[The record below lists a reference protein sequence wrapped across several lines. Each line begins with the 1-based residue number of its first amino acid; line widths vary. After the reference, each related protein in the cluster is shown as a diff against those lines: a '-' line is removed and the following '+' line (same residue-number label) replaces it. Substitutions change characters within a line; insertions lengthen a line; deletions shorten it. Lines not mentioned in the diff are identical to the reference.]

1 MKNFYDD
8 LDRYG
13 ESIALITQE
22 SERVSYHALAEAA
35 DELGGQFGGRCL
47 IFCLPRNDLGSV
59 VGYLGALRSKVVP
72 ILVSPDIHPDF
83 LSKLIAAYSPKYI
96 WLPKNNLFA
105 LDECVSIYTYG
116 GYDLLKM
123 PYSIDYPLHEN
134 LGQLL
139 TTSGSTGSPKLVRQS
154 YINVN
159 NNAHSIAQ
167 YLKIDKSHRP
177 ITTLPMS
184 YTYGLSIIT
193 SHLLCGC
200 TIILNNHTLMEK
212 SFWEMLKSH
221 AATTF
226 GGVPYMYEMLKKLRF
241 SRMVLPSLRVL
252 TQAGGKLSKDIA
264 EEFASIC
271 NAKDISFVIMYGQTE
286 ATARMS
292 FLPSEYSKSKSTS
305 IGIPIPGG
313 NFWLEDENGEVI
325 SEPNIVGELLYRG
338 LNVCMGYSLGF
349 SDLYKG
355 DEMNNVL
362 RTGDMATRDED
373 GFYYVVGRKAR
384 FLKLFGKRIS
394 LDEAEQLLRGAG
406 FECVCSGRDDKMNIY
421 LVGAEY
427 PLEAIRIIVESTGI
441 PSAGFQVISVD
452 CLPRN
457 EAGKILYERL
467 EQDISSKS

>member
-1 MKNFYDD
+1 MTNFYDD
-8 LDRYG
+8 LDGYG
-13 ESIALITQE
+13 DSVALITQE
-22 SERVSYHALAEAA
+22 SEHVSYLALAEAA
-35 DELGGQFGGRCL
+35 DALGEQFSGRCL
-47 IFCLPRNDLGSV
+47 IFCLPRNDLESV
-59 VGYLGALRSKVVP
+59 VGYLAALRSKVVP
-72 ILVSPDIHPDF
+72 VLVSPDIHPN
-83 LSKLIAAYSPKYI
+83 LLRKLIAAYRPKYI
-96 WLPKNNLFA
+96 WLPKDNVFG
-105 LDECVSIYTYG
+105 LDESIATYSYG

-123 PYSIDYPLHEN
+123 PHSIDYPLHEN

-139 TTSGSTGSPKLVRQS
+139 TTSGSTGSPKLVRHS
-154 YINVN
+154 YININ

-167 YLKIDKSHRP
+167 YLKIDRSDRP

-184 YTYGLSIIT
+184 YTYGLSIMT
-193 SHLLCGC
+193 SHLLRGC
-200 TIILNNHTLMEK
+200 AIILNNHTLMEK

-226 GGVPYMYEMLKKLRF
+226 GGVPYIYEMLKKLRF
-241 SRMVLPSLRVL
+241 SRMELPSLRLL
-252 TQAGGKLSKDIA
+252 TQAGGKLSQDIA
-264 EEFASIC
+264 GEFASIC
-271 NAKDISFVIMYGQTE
+271 EAKGISLVIMYGQTE

-292 FLPSEYSKSKSTS
+292 YLPSEYLKSKSSS

-313 NFWLEDENGEVI
+313 NFWLEDKDGKVI
-325 SEPNIVGELLYRG
+325 SDPNIVGELVYSG

-349 SDLYKG
+349 ADLYKG

-373 GFYYVVGRKAR
+373 GFYYIVGRKAR

-406 FECVCSGRDDKMNIY
+406 FECACSGRDDKMNIY
-421 LVGAEY
+421 AVGAED
-427 PLEAIRIIVESTGI
+427 PLEAIRVIVESTGI
-441 PSAGFQVISVD
+441 PSAGFKVISVE

-467 EQDISSKS
+467 EQESSSKS

>member
-1 MKNFYDD
+1 MTNFYDD

-13 ESIALITQE
+13 ESVALITQE
-22 SERVSYHALAEAA
+22 SECISYLTLAAAA
-35 DELGGQFGGRCL
+35 DALGQQFGGRCL
-47 IFCLPRNDLGSV
+47 IFCLSRNDLESV
-59 VGYLGALRSKVVP
+59 IGYLAALRSRVVP
-72 ILVSPDIHPDF
+72 VLVSPDIHPD
-83 LSKLIAAYSPKYI
+83 LLGKLMEAYRPKYI
-96 WLPKNNLFA
+96 WLPKDNLFA

-116 GYDLLKM
+116 GYNLLKM
-123 PYSIDYPLHEN
+123 PYSVDYPMHEN

-139 TTSGSTGSPKLVRQS
+139 TTSGSTGSPRLVRQS
-154 YINVN
+154 YININ

-167 YLKIDKSHRP
+167 YLKIDRSDRP

-184 YTYGLSIIT
+184 YTYGLSIMT
-193 SHLLCGC
+193 SHLLRGC

-226 GGVPYMYEMLKKLRF
+226 GGVPYIYEMLKKLRF
-241 SRMVLPSLRVL
+241 SRMELPSLRVL
-252 TQAGGKLSKDIA
+252 TQAGGKLSQDIA

-271 NAKDISFVIMYGQTE
+271 EAKGISFVIMYGQTE

-292 FLPSEYSKSKSTS
+292 FLPSEYLKSKPSS

-313 NFWLEDENGEVI
+313 KFWLEDENGEVI
-325 SEPNIVGELLYRG
+325 SDHKIVGELVYSG
-338 LNVCMGYSLGF
+338 LNVCMGYSLSF
-349 SDLYKG
+349 TDLYKG

-362 RTGDMATRDED
+362 RTGDMAARDED

-394 LDEAEQLLRGAG
+394 LDEAEQLLKGAG
-406 FECVCSGRDDKMNIY
+406 FECACSGRDDKMNIY
-421 LVGAEY
+421 IVGAGD
-427 PLEAIRIIVESTGI
+427 PLGAIRFIAESTGI
-441 PSAGFQVISVD
+441 SSAGFRVIPVD

-467 EQDISSKS
+467 EQGISSQN